1 MIKFFLTRIFHIAL
15 SLLVVI
21 IFVFFLSRLTGDP
34 ATLMLSTEATK
45 EQVEALRAS
54 LGLDRPLTEQLYIYI
69 KGVATRGDFGLSFRY
84 KEPALLLVAKRGIPT
99 AALTLFSL
107 LIAIVIGVP
116 SGIIS
121 GLRPG
126 RWMDMGTQ
134 SFALLGQSAPTF
146 WLGLMLIQVF
156 AVALGWFPVMGGG
169 GFSHLVLP
177 AITLGLPTAAL
188 IGRMLRSSVL
198 EVKSEDYVRTA
209 RAKGL
214 PERVVIFMHIIR
226 NALIPVVT
234 VIMLQMG
241 YLMGGAVV
249 TETVFNYPGMGLL
262 AIQSIYGRDYVVVQ
276 AFVVMAAAII
286 MVLNL
291 IADLIY
297 LILDPRLKYDH

>member
-1 MIKFFLTRIFHIAL
+1 
-15 SLLVVI
+15 
-21 IFVFFLSRLTGDP
+21 
-34 ATLMLSTEATK
+34 
-45 EQVEALRAS
+45 
-54 LGLDRPLTEQLYIYI
+54 LGLDRPLIEQLYIYL
-69 KGVATRGDFGLSFRY
+69 KGVVTRGDFGLSFRY
-84 KEPALLLVAKRGIPT
+84 KEPALLLVATRGIPT
-99 AALTLFSL
+99 AELTLFSL

-116 SGIIS
+116 AGIIA

-156 AVALGWFPVMGGG
+156 AVSLRWFPVMGGG
-169 GFSHLVLP
+169 GFSHLILP

-198 EVKSEDYVRTA
+198 EVKNEDYVRTA

-214 PERVVIFMHIIR
+214 PEVVVVFMHIIR

-276 AFVVMAAAII
+276 AFVVVAAAII
-286 MVLNL
+286 MFLNL

>member
-1 MIKFFLTRIFHIAL
+1 
-15 SLLVVI
+15 
-21 IFVFFLSRLTGDP
+21 
-34 ATLMLSTEATK
+34 
-45 EQVEALRAS
+45 
-54 LGLDRPLTEQLYIYI
+54 
-69 KGVATRGDFGLSFRY
+69 
-84 KEPALLLVAKRGIPT
+84 
-99 AALTLFSL
+99 
-107 LIAIVIGVP
+107 
-116 SGIIS
+116 
-121 GLRPG
+121 
-126 RWMDMGTQ
+126 MDMGTQ

-156 AVALGWFPVMGGG
+156 AVSLGWFPVMGGG